1 MNEKTPAQKAK
12 DRYLREK
19 VDEIK
24 VIVPKGERAVIQ
36 AFAKSKGK
44 STNAYIVE
52 LINKDMGR
60 EM

>member
-12 DRYLREK
+12 DKYLRER

-36 AFAKSKGK
+36 AFAKAKGK

-60 EM
+60 E